1 MDIFENMYKTGFVPV
16 VVINKADN
24 AVKTAE
30 ALLKGGIDFM
40 EITFRTECAKEAI
53 SLVSKNV
60 KNMIVGAGTVINLKQ
75 AKEAVEAGAQ
85 FIVSPGFSEEIVEW
99 CLENNIPVL
108 PGCVTPTEIMRAIN
122 MGLNNVKFFPANIYG
137 GLSAIK
143 ALSAPFGGIRFLPT
157 GGVSESNLSDFIAN
171 PKILAAGGS
180 FVCSAKDI
188 DEGNFA
194 VIEESAKR
202 VTETVRKIRN

>member
-16 VVINKADN
+16 VVINNADN

-60 KNMIVGAGTVINLKQ
+60 KNMIVGAGTVINLNQ
-75 AKEAVEAGAQ
+75 AKEAVEAGAK
-85 FIVSPGFSEEIVEW
+85 FIVSPGLSEEVVEW
-99 CLENNIPVL
+99 CIENDIPVL
-108 PGCVTPTEIMRAIN
+108 PGCVTPTEIMKAVS
-122 MGLNNVKFFPANIYG
+122 MGLKNIKFFPANIYG

-143 ALSAPFGGIRFLPT
+143 ALSAPFGGIKFLPT
-157 GGVSESNLSDFIAN
+157 GGVSEQNLSDFISN

-180 FVCSAKDI
+180 FVCAAKDI
-188 DEGNFA
+188 DEGNYDA
-194 VIEESAKR
+194 IAESAAR
-202 VTETVRKIRN
+202 VTDIVRKIRN

>member
-16 VVINKADN
+16 VVINNADN

-53 SLVSKNV
+53 SSVSKNV
-60 KNMIVGAGTVINLKQ
+60 KNMIVGAGTVINLNQ
-75 AKEAVEAGAQ
+75 AKEAVEAGAK
-85 FIVSPGFSEEIVEW
+85 FIVSPGLSEEVVEW
-99 CLENNIPVL
+99 CIENDIPVL
-108 PGCVTPTEIMRAIN
+108 PGCVTPTEIMKAVS
-122 MGLNNVKFFPANIYG
+122 MGLKNIKFFPANIYG

-143 ALSAPFGGIRFLPT
+143 ALSAPFGGIKFLPT
-157 GGVSESNLSDFIAN
+157 GGVSEQNLSDFISN

-180 FVCSAKDI
+180 FVCAAKDI
-188 DEGNFA
+188 DEGNYDA
-194 VIEESAKR
+194 IAESAAR
-202 VTETVRKIRN
+202 VTDIVRKIRN